1 MMGRTHALS
10 GLVVGVAAGQF
21 VWHLNPAHLAVAA
34 AVTAGAAVLPDIDHP
49 GATCAREFGFVT
61 EAFAWVVEHIS
72 GGHRHGTHSLVGVA
86 AFTGAAY
93 AAEHYRHTLGG
104 KIGLGLLLVLVLAAA
119 LRALKIGGHFAD
131 LLAIAGAAAMLY
143 YGYDVSLVPWAI
155 AAGSATHLA
164 GDMLTNQGIPIA
176 WPLSRQHFRLL
187 PEPLA
192 FTTGT
197 RPERWV
203 VAPLLLVALV
213 WLVGVVEKILPAGRL
228 PLR

>member
-1 MMGRTHALS
+1 
-10 GLVVGVAAGQF
+10 
-21 VWHLNPAHLAVAA
+21 
-34 AVTAGAAVLPDIDHP
+34 
-49 GATCAREFGFVT
+49 
-61 EAFAWVVEHIS
+61 VVEHIS

-104 KIGLGLLLVLVLAAA
+104 KIGLGLLLVLVLAAG

-131 LLAIAGAAAMLY
+131 LLAIAGAAAVLY

-155 AAGSATHLA
+155 AAGTATHLA

-176 WPLSRQHFRLL
+176 WPLSRQHVRLL

-213 WLVGVVEKILPAGRL
+213 WLVGVVEKVLPAGRL

>member
-1 MMGRTHALS
+1 
-10 GLVVGVAAGQF
+10 
-21 VWHLNPAHLAVAA
+21 
-34 AVTAGAAVLPDIDHP
+34 
-49 GATCAREFGFVT
+49 
-61 EAFAWVVEHIS
+61 
-72 GGHRHGTHSLVGVA
+72 
-86 AFTGAAY
+86 
-93 AAEHYRHTLGG
+93 
-104 KIGLGLLLVLVLAAA
+104 
-119 LRALKIGGHFAD
+119 
-131 LLAIAGAAAMLY
+131 MLY
-143 YGYDVSLVPWAI
+143 HGYDLALVPWAI
-155 AAGSATHLA
+155 AAGTATHLL

-176 WPLSRQHFRLL
+176 WPLSRQHVRLL

>member
-34 AVTAGAAVLPDIDHP
+34 AVTAGATVLPDIDHP
-49 GATCAREFGFVT
+49 DATCAREFGFVT

-72 GGHRHGTHSLVGVA
+72 GGHR
-86 AFTGAAY
+86 
-93 AAEHYRHTLGG
+93 
-104 KIGLGLLLVLVLAAA
+104 A
-119 LRALKIGGHFAD
+119 LTIGGHFAD

-143 YGYDVSLVPWAI
+143 YGYAVALVPWAI
-155 AAGSATHLA
+155 AAGTATHLV

-176 WPLSRQHFRLL
+176 WPLSRQHIRLL

-213 WLVGVVEKILPAGRL
+213 WLVGVVEKVLPAGRL